1 MKNPLFTLFPSVA
14 LLAAALAPSAVDAA
28 IPDAVPYQG
37 RIAASGTAF
46 TGTGYFKFAVYQQMP
61 GNPGS
66 ATLLWTNSAGAT
78 TTALAEPA
86 SAASLPVTNGLFAI
100 GLGGTGIANMA
111 TLPSS
116 LAPATGQRAFVRVW
130 FSQSGNAGT
139 FQALSPDTELH
150 SVPFAREAA
159 NTASIGGVSLANI
172 PQLNA
177 VNTFTNVSGLIVQ
190 GDGPIWGTYSQIPPS
205 ETVVPTGAGSRMAF
219 IPGYAAFRA
228 GFVNGDHWEATKIG
242 LFSSATG
249 YNTTASGNYSTA
261 SGYHSIASGVMATAS
276 GDRTTASGASSYA
289 TGQTTQARGRASMA
303 MGYKSQAIGDACI
316 AMGEA
321 TTADYLASTA
331 MGYSTIAKGMYSTS
345 MGEQTL
351 ASGMASTAMG
361 ARSVASAMVS
371 TAMGSE
377 TIASGNMSTAMGE
390 GSTASGTRSTAMG
403 AATTASGGYAT
414 AMGEGSVAPSYAET
428 AVGSYNTNYTPS
440 SIINWS
446 AGDRAFVV
454 GNGTPGA
461 RSDAFIINKRGDAWL
476 AGTLLQASD
485 RTKKTDIVAVDTAT
499 ILAGVA
505 SLPIATWRY
514 KNDTATHLGPMA
526 QDFASAFHLAGTDT
540 SIASVDADGV
550 ALAAIQELKKQ
561 LDAVKADNTSKDKA
575 IAALAA
581 DNAALHK
588 ELAALKQ
595 SLAARLAAL
604 EAKLGR

>member
-1 MKNPLFTLFPSVA
+1 
-14 LLAAALAPSAVDAA
+14 
-28 IPDAVPYQG
+28 
-37 RIAASGTAF
+37 
-46 TGTGYFKFAVYQQMP
+46 
-61 GNPGS
+61 
-66 ATLLWTNSAGAT
+66 
-78 TTALAEPA
+78 
-86 SAASLPVTNGLFAI
+86 
-100 GLGGTGIANMA
+100 
-111 TLPSS
+111 
-116 LAPATGQRAFVRVW
+116 
-130 FSQSGNAGT
+130 
-139 FQALSPDTELH
+139 
-150 SVPFAREAA
+150 
-159 NTASIGGVSLANI
+159 
-172 PQLNA
+172 
-177 VNTFTNVSGLIVQ
+177 
-190 GDGPIWGTYSQIPPS
+190 
-205 ETVVPTGAGSRMAF
+205 
-219 IPGYAAFRA
+219 
-228 GFVNGDHWEATKIG
+228 
-242 LFSSATG
+242 
-249 YNTTASGNYSTA
+249 
-261 SGYHSIASGVMATAS
+261 
-276 GDRTTASGASSYA
+276 
-289 TGQTTQARGRASMA
+289 